1 MRTKKFFQTFLESVQ
16 EADPEAEHFI
26 NMRKIKRNKHHG
38 DYWDEHDSSEKTHN
52 SPHNASLNDSVAGG
66 PSLFAA
72 SPHLR
77 QEGTNLMS
85 RVSPRNAKSPNIIFK
100 EKTGG
105 SNQDQSSSKRFE
117 PARSGQF
124 ASSFSPSRIKV
135 GSAE

>member
-16 EADPEAEHFI
+16 EADPEAEHFM

-66 PSLFAA
+66 QSLFAA
-72 SPHLR
+72 SPSLR

-85 RVSPRNAKSPNIIFK
+85 RVSPRNAMSPHIIFK

-105 SNQDQSSSKRFE
+105 SN
-117 PARSGQF
+117 
-124 ASSFSPSRIKV
+124 
-135 GSAE
+135 